1 MATEERP
8 DEQEENVVMDPT
20 DSQELAPVVIKEPI
34 APQGISEREVMTL
47 KTRAQEL
54 VNDMGTATG
63 SKELE
68 MNDNIS
74 NLGIQA
80 QRAAG
85 TELDLLRARV
95 GDMLTQEGA
104 SAQISEDLI
113 DLRGALNQ
121 INPHEIR
128 QVGFMSRLLSKL
140 PFVGNP
146 ALKAL
151 ERIAIRYEPVSKQV
165 SIIETQL
172 REGRTMLARDNVE
185 LRMLYEQVEAQQLPI
200 QKNAYMGELVMD
212 QLDELLK
219 RTEDTLKLER
229 VRNALHDVSMRVQ
242 DLRTMEA
249 VHTQFFV
256 SIEMTRQNNNRLGQS
271 VERTLALG
279 SNVVMVGLAIQSALT
294 RQKRVLEATQRT
306 QEFLGNVIVANAA
319 SIRQHTQEIG
329 DVYNNP
335 VIAIDKITQAHN
347 DLMEAMDLAD
357 RLKQEGIDGARENIA
372 KLSQLSA
379 DLQERSRGLREQRGA
394 EPQSVEA

>member
-1 MATEERP
+1 MVTEERP
-8 DEQEENVVMDPT
+8 DEQEENTVLDPPG
-20 DSQELAPVVIKEPI
+20 SQELAPVVIKEPT
-34 APQGISEREVMTL
+34 APKGVGEEEVRTL
-47 KTRAQEL
+47 KARATEL
-54 VNDMGTATG
+54 VNDLGSATG

-68 MNDNIS
+68 MTDTIG
-74 NLGIQA
+74 NLGIQT
-80 QRAAG
+80 QRTAG
-85 TELDLLRARV
+85 TELDLLRTRV
-95 GDMLTQEGA
+95 GDMLTQEGP
-104 SAQISEDLI
+104 STQISKDLI

-121 INPHEIR
+121 INPHEMS
-128 QVGFMSRLLSKL
+128 QVGFIGRLLSKL

-172 REGRTMLARDNVE
+172 REGRAMLARDNVE
-185 LRMLYEQVEAQQLPI
+185 LRMLYGQVEAQQLPI
-200 QKNAYMGELVMD
+200 QKNAYMGELVME

-219 RTEDTLKLER
+219 HTEDSLKTER

-242 DLRTMEA
+242 DLRTMEE
-249 VHTQFFV
+249 VHIQFFV

-279 SNVVMVGLAIQSALT
+279 SNVVIVGLAIQSALI

-306 QEFLGNVIVANAA
+306 REFLGNLIVANAA

-347 DLMEAMDLAD
+347 DLIEAMDMAD

-372 KLSQLSA
+372 KLSKLSA
-379 DLQERSRGLREQRGA
+379 DLQERSRGLRDQSGA
-394 EPQSVEA
+394 TLQSVEA